1 MRQDGLYSA
10 AYSGAHV
17 PYSPT
22 SFLASW
28 WKHAGEHLEGYQQQD
43 AHEFYLY
50 TLSGLA
56 RSLLSGLA
64 DPEPA
69 QEPPTAGSQ
78 SAEAGAAAAGA
89 SAALS
94 PLIANGAS
102 GPALCLDAS
111 RFHPC
116 LTPNGGPIQQCDSMY
131 CNHRG
136 IHCRFLTKGQ
146 RLSAAQGF

>member
-64 DPEPA
+64 NPEAAPA
-69 QEPPTAGSQ
+69 PEAPTAGSQ
-78 SAEAGAAAAGA
+78 SAEAGTVAAGVN
-89 SAALS
+89 AAFQ
-94 PLIANGAS
+94 PPIAIVG
-102 GPALCLDAS
+102 
-111 RFHPC
+111 
-116 LTPNGGPIQQCDSMY
+116 
-131 CNHRG
+131 
-136 IHCRFLTKGQ
+136 
-146 RLSAAQGF
+146 